1 MTYHVMKINKVGHT
15 YFAIVDNFFTM
26 AECKQVIVACKD
38 FNLTKVPAGVY
49 NGWETGVQ
57 NRNIGVPPAIMYQSK
72 IDTAFEK
79 LNTVYRFDLI
89 KETSHFVNEYK
100 TGQHLD
106 WHRDEDESVEDLFKR
121 TPANR
126 LSCALFLNDDFEG
139 GNFDIC
145 RPSPL
150 TDKTIVQTFKL
161 KKGEMIIFPS
171 HTWHRVNKVI
181 KGIRKSLVGWVVGKQ
196 WQ

>member
-15 YFAIVDNFFTM
+15 YFAVVDNFFTM
-26 AECKQVIVACKD
+26 AECRQVILACKD

-49 NGWETGVQ
+49 NGWETGGQ
-57 NRNIGVPPAIMYQSK
+57 NRNIAVPPVIMYKSK

-79 LNTVYRFDLI
+79 LNTTYRFDLI

-106 WHRDEDESVEDLFKR
+106 WHRDEDESVEDLYKR

-139 GNFDIC
+139 GEFELYGIDSWKAQPGRAI
-145 RPSPL
+145 
-150 TDKTIVQTFKL
+150 F
-161 KKGEMIIFPS
+161 FPS
-171 HTWHRVNKVI
+171 AHRHRGHLVKEGTKYNYTLWR
-181 KGIRKSLVGWVVGKQ
+181 KGVRGA
-196 WQ
+196 